1 LHEIPDPGTEVSVE
15 SQVARDGEGAL
26 PRRREPDL
34 AGLATFTL
42 DAAGRVTSWSVTAEA
57 VFGLPAAAVS
67 GRDVGEVLFTGPGQ
81 RELVDQALAETAA
94 GQVRSAT
101 VAGGRLGEGRFAMRW
116 EPLDDGALVIAARAW
131 PQPAPS
137 WLSEAAARFGSSL
150 DLAETA
156 SVVTAAAVPG
166 FADAAFVYAAE
177 RLLAA
182 DELTSVRAGPG
193 GRGSAVRRLAARL
206 AGRAANTT
214 KDLTL
219 RSEVLILGP
228 GTPGARAMATG
239 SPILFDHI
247 DHETAERL
255 ARHPGARER
264 AESYT
269 SYMAMPLIARGV
281 VVGCTIFARGA
292 ASPAFN
298 PDDIALADEL
308 ASRAAVCIDNARLYD
323 RERRTARALQQGL
336 LPSQPRV
343 PDGLEVAQV
352 YLPVGASVIG
362 GDWHDIVPQSS
373 GRAALIVGDAM
384 GHGPEAAA
392 VMVQLRTA
400 AHTLADLELP
410 PGEVLARLDKM
421 AAEIASAPFATCIY
435 VVIDPPSGRCE
446 IAQAGHLPAALVQ
459 PGGETTLL
467 ELPPGLPLGLAAE
480 SFHATQ
486 ISLPPGATLALY
498 TDGLVESRARSL
510 DAGLTAL
517 CGALGTTLASPTA
530 TLATACH
537 TITQALRQHG
547 EDDITLLLARIR
559 HDASR

>member
-1 LHEIPDPGTEVSVE
+1 VVPVIAGVGRVSVE
-15 SQVARDGEGAL
+15 SQAARDGEAAL

-42 DAAGRVTSWSVTAEA
+42 DAAGRVTSWSATAEA
-57 VFGLPAAAVS
+57 VFGLSAAAVS
-67 GRDVGEVLFTGPGQ
+67 GHDVAEVLFTGPGQ

-94 GQVRSAT
+94 GQIRSAT

-116 EPLDDGALVIAARAW
+116 EPLGDGALVIAARAW

-193 GRGSAVRRLAARL
+193 VAGRGSAVRRLAGRL
-206 AGRAANTT
+206 AGQPAR
-214 KDLTL
+214 DLAL
-219 RSEVLILGP
+219 SSEVLVLGP
-228 GTPGARAMATG
+228 GTPGSQAMASG
-239 SPILFDHI
+239 SPVLFDHI
-247 DHETAERL
+247 DHETAQRL

-269 SYMAMPLIARGV
+269 SYLAMPLIARGV
-281 VVGCTIFARGA
+281 VVGCTIFARGP

-298 PDDIALADEL
+298 PGDVTLAGEL

-323 RERRTARALQQGL
+323 RERRTAGALQQGL

-410 PGEVLARLDKM
+410 PGQVLARLDKM
-421 AAEIASAPFATCIY
+421 VSEIPSAPFATCIY

-446 IAQAGHLPAALVQ
+446 IAQAGHLPPALVQ
-459 PGGETTLL
+459 PGGEATLL

-510 DAGLTAL
+510 DAGLAAL
-517 CGALGTTLASPTA
+517 GDALGTTLASPTA
-530 TLATACH
+530 TLSTACH

-559 HDASR
+559 HGASR

>member
-1 LHEIPDPGTEVSVE
+1 VSVE
-15 SQVARDGEGAL
+15 SQAARDGDAAL

-34 AGLATFTL
+34 TGLATFTL
-42 DAAGRVTSWSVTAEA
+42 DATGRVTSWSVTAEA
-57 VFGLPAAAVS
+57 VFGLSAAAVC
-67 GRDVGEVLFTGPGQ
+67 GHDVGQVLLTGPGQ
-81 RELVDQALAETAA
+81 RELVDQALSETAA
-94 GQVRSAT
+94 GRVRSAT

-116 EPLDDGALVIAARAW
+116 EPLGAGALVIATRAW
-131 PQPAPS
+131 PQPAPQ

-156 SVVTAAAVPG
+156 SVVTGAVVPW
-166 FADAAFVYAAE
+166 FAEAAFVYAAE

-182 DELTSVRAGPG
+182 DELSSVQAGQG
-193 GRGSAVRRLAARL
+193 VATGRGLAVRRLAARL
-206 AGRAANTT
+206 ADWPRNTT
-214 KDLTL
+214 RDLAL
-219 RSEVLILGP
+219 PSEVLVLGP
-228 GTPGARAMATG
+228 DTPGCQAMATG
-239 SPILFDHI
+239 SPVLFDHL
-247 DHETAERL
+247 DPETAERL
-255 ARHPGARER
+255 TRQPGARER
-264 AESYT
+264 AERYT

-281 VVGCTIFARGA
+281 VVGCAVFARGP

-298 PDDIALADEL
+298 SGDVALADEL

-343 PDGLEVAQV
+343 PDGLEVAQM
-352 YLPVGASVIG
+352 YLPVGASVVG

-410 PGEVLARLDKM
+410 PGEVLARLDRM
-421 AAEIASAPFATCIY
+421 VAEIPTAPFATCIY
-435 VVIDPPSGRCE
+435 VVVDPPSGQCE
-446 IAQAGHLPAALVQ
+446 IAQAGHLPPALVQ
-459 PGGETTLL
+459 PDGETTLL

-480 SFHATQ
+480 SFHTTQ

-498 TDGLVESRARSL
+498 TDGLVESRARPL
-510 DAGLTAL
+510 EAGLAAL
-517 CGALGTTLASPTA
+517 GETLGTTLASPA
-530 TLATACH
+530 VTLATASH

-547 EDDITLLLARIR
+547 EDDITLLLARFR
-559 HDASR
+559 HGALR

>member
-1 LHEIPDPGTEVSVE
+1 
-15 SQVARDGEGAL
+15 
-26 PRRREPDL
+26 
-34 AGLATFTL
+34 
-42 DAAGRVTSWSVTAEA
+42 
-57 VFGLPAAAVS
+57 
-67 GRDVGEVLFTGPGQ
+67 
-81 RELVDQALAETAA
+81 
-94 GQVRSAT
+94 
-101 VAGGRLGEGRFAMRW
+101 MRW

-156 SVVTAAAVPG
+156 SVVTAAAVPR

-182 DELTSVRAGPG
+182 DELTSLLAGPG
-193 GRGSAVRRLAARL
+193 VAAARRGSAVRRLAARL
-206 AGRAANTT
+206 AGRPANTT
-214 KDLTL
+214 GDLTL
-219 RSEVLILGP
+219 PSEVLIIGP
-228 GTPGARAMATG
+228 GTPGSQAMATG
-239 SPILFDHI
+239 SPVLFDHL
-247 DHETAERL
+247 DRETAERL
-255 ARHPGARER
+255 ARHPDARER

-269 SYMAMPLIARGV
+269 SYLAMPLIARGV
-281 VVGCTIFARGA
+281 VVGCAIFGRGPT
-292 ASPAFN
+292 SPAFD
-298 PDDIALADEL
+298 PDDITLAGEL

-336 LPSQPRV
+336 LPSRPRV

-373 GRAALIVGDAM
+373 GRVALIVGDAM

-410 PGEVLARLDKM
+410 PGEVLARLDRM
-421 AAEIASAPFATCIY
+421 AAEIPAAPFATCIY

-446 IAQAGHLPAALVQ
+446 IAQAGHRPAALVQ

-467 ELPPGLPLGLAAE
+467 ELPPGLPLGLAAG
-480 SFHATQ
+480 SFHATR

-498 TDGLVESRARSL
+498 TDGLVESRARPL
-510 DAGLTAL
+510 DAGLAAL
-517 CGALGTTLASPTA
+517 GDALGTTLADPTT

-559 HDASR
+559 HGASG

>member
-1 LHEIPDPGTEVSVE
+1 VSVE
-15 SQVARDGEGAL
+15 SQATRDGEAAL

-42 DAAGRVTSWSVTAEA
+42 DSAGRVTSWSVTAEA

-67 GRDVGEVLFTGPGQ
+67 GHDVGEVLFTGPGQ

-94 GQVRSAT
+94 GRLRSTT

-156 SVVTAAAVPG
+156 SVVTAAAVPW

-177 RLLAA
+177 RMLAA
-182 DELTSVRAGPG
+182 DELTSLRAGPDLAAAE
-193 GRGSAVRRLAARL
+193 RGSAVRRLAGRL
-206 AGRAANTT
+206 ARPANTT
-214 KDLTL
+214 SDLTL
-219 RSEVLILGP
+219 SDEVLVLGP
-228 GTPGARAMATG
+228 GTPGAQAMASG
-239 SPILFDHI
+239 SPVLFDHI
-247 DHETAERL
+247 DRETAERL

-269 SYMAMPLIARGV
+269 SYLAMPLIARGV
-281 VVGCTIFARGA
+281 VVGCAIFARGP

-298 PDDIALADEL
+298 PDDIALAGEL

-343 PDGLEVAQV
+343 PGGLEVAQV

-410 PGEVLARLDKM
+410 PAEVLARLDKM
-421 AAEIASAPFATCIY
+421 AAEIPAAPFATCIY
-435 VVIDPPSGRCE
+435 VVIDPPGGRCE

-498 TDGLVESRARSL
+498 TDGLVESRARPL

-517 CGALGTTLASPTA
+517 CDALGTTLASPTA
-530 TLATACH
+530 TLATASH

-559 HDASR
+559 PAASR

>member
-1 LHEIPDPGTEVSVE
+1 VSVE
-15 SQVARDGEGAL
+15 SQAAREGEAAL

-34 AGLATFTL
+34 TGLATFTL

-57 VFGLPAAAVS
+57 VFGLPAAAVT
-67 GRDVGEVLFTGPGQ
+67 GHDVGEVLFTGPGQ

-94 GQVRSAT
+94 GRLRSAT

-116 EPLDDGALVIAARAW
+116 EPLGDGALVIAAPAW

-156 SVVTAAAVPG
+156 SVVTAAAVPW

-182 DELTSVRAGPG
+182 DELTSVRAGQG
-193 GRGSAVRRLAARL
+193 VAAAGRASAVRRLAARL
-206 AGRAANTT
+206 AGRPANTT
-214 KDLTL
+214 NDLML
-219 RSEVLILGP
+219 PSEVLVLGP
-228 GTPGARAMATG
+228 GTPAAQAMATG
-239 SPILFDHI
+239 SPVLFNHI
-247 DHETAERL
+247 DGETAERL
-255 ARHPGARER
+255 ARYPGARET

-269 SYMAMPLIARGV
+269 SYLAMPLIARGV
-281 VVGCTIFARGA
+281 VVGCAIFARGP

-298 PDDIALADEL
+298 LGDISLADEL

-336 LPSQPRV
+336 LPSQPRI

-410 PGEVLARLDKM
+410 PVQVLAKLDKM
-421 AAEIASAPFATCIY
+421 AAEIAAAPFATCIY

-459 PGGETTLL
+459 PGGQSALL
-467 ELPPGLPLGLAAE
+467 DLPPGLPLGLAAE

-486 ISLPPGATLALY
+486 VSLPPGATLALY
-498 TDGLVESRARSL
+498 TDGLVESRARPL
-510 DAGLTAL
+510 DAGLAAL
-517 CGALGTTLASPTA
+517 GDALGTTLASPTT
-530 TLATACH
+530 TLSTACH

-559 HDASR
+559 HRTSR

>member
-1 LHEIPDPGTEVSVE
+1 MT
-15 SQVARDGEGAL
+15 
-26 PRRREPDL
+26 
-34 AGLATFTL
+34 GLATFTL
-42 DAAGRVTSWSVTAEA
+42 DAAGRVTSWSVTAET
-57 VFGLPAAAVS
+57 VFGLPVAAVS
-67 GRDVGEVLFTGPGQ
+67 GHDVSEVLLTGPGQ

-94 GQVRSAT
+94 GRVRSAT

-116 EPLDDGALVIAARAW
+116 EPLGGGALVIAARAW

-137 WLSEAAARFGSSL
+137 WLSEAVARFGNSL
-150 DLAETA
+150 DVAETA
-156 SVVTAAAVPG
+156 SVVTAAAVPW

-182 DELTSVRAGPG
+182 DELASVQAGQG
-193 GRGSAVRRLAARL
+193 VAAAGRGSAVRRLAARMVD
-206 AGRAANTT
+206 RTANTT
-214 KDLTL
+214 RDLPL
-219 RSEVLILGP
+219 SSEVLVLGP
-228 GTPGARAMATG
+228 GTPGSQAMMT
-239 SPILFDHI
+239 SRPILFDHI
-247 DHETAERL
+247 DRETAERL

-269 SYMAMPLIARGV
+269 SYLAMPLIARGV
-281 VVGCTIFARGA
+281 IVGCAIFARGP

-298 PDDIALADEL
+298 PGDITLADEL

-336 LPSQPRV
+336 LPSQPRI

-352 YLPVGASVIG
+352 YLPVGGSMIG

-410 PGEVLARLDKM
+410 PGQVLARLDKM
-421 AAEIASAPFATCIY
+421 AAEIPAGPFATCIY
-435 VVIDPPSGRCE
+435 VVIDPLSGRCE
-446 IAQAGHLPAALVQ
+446 IAQAGHLPPALVQ
-459 PGGETTLL
+459 PGGETALL

-480 SFHATQ
+480 SFHTTQ

-498 TDGLVESRARSL
+498 TDGLVEGRARPL
-510 DAGLTAL
+510 DAGLAAL
-517 CGALGTTLASPTA
+517 RDVLGSTLTSPTA
-530 TLATACH
+530 TLATASRA
-537 TITQALRQHG
+537 ITQALSQQG

-559 HDASR
+559 HGALR